1 MLKIHQIPVLT
12 DNYIY
17 LLHETI
23 TNQTAVVDPA
33 SSEPVVDK
41 LKELGLSLN
50 YVLNTHH
57 HRDHVGGNLALKAA
71 TGCQIVGS
79 ERDKKRIP
87 GIDIALKEGD
97 LFQLGSEKM
106 TTMEIDGHTLGHIAF
121 WFEQAKTLF
130 CGDTLFAMG
139 CGRLFE
145 GSAMQ
150 MWTSLNKLAACP
162 QETQIYCAHEY
173 TESNGRFALTIEPKN
188 ADLKFRMQQ
197 VKQYR
202 QQNLATVPFSLA
214 QELAT
219 NPFLRAKS
227 CLEFTKIRQLKDNFT

>member
-1 MLKIHQIPVLT
+1 MLTIHQIPVLT

-23 TNQTAVVDPA
+23 TNETAVVDPA
-33 SSEPVVDK
+33 ISEPVLNR
-41 LKELGLSLN
+41 LKKLGLSLN
-50 YVLNTHH
+50 YILNTHH
-57 HRDHVGGNLALKAA
+57 HHDHVGGNLALQAA
-71 TGCQIVGS
+71 TGCKIVGS
-79 ERDKKRIP
+79 EQDKKRIP
-87 GIDIALKEGD
+87 AIDIALKEGD

-106 TTMEIDGHTLGHIAF
+106 AVIETDGHTLGHIAF
-121 WFEQAKTLF
+121 WFQQSKALF

-150 MWTSLNKLAACP
+150 MWTSLNKLMALP
-162 QETQIYCAHEY
+162 EETQIYCAHEY
-173 TESNGRFALTIEPKN
+173 TENNGRFALTIEPTN

-197 VKQYR
+197 VKEYR
-202 QQNLATVPFSLA
+202 QQGLATVPFLLVE
-214 QELAT
+214 ELAT

-227 CLEFTKIRQLKDNFT
+227 CSEFAQIRQLKDNFT